1 MKVSGLITDF
11 LEYMEIEQNR
21 SQKTIANYHHYLTR
35 LADFAGDIEVNEITA
50 ELIRKWRLWLNR
62 LGTNT
67 SDELQKSTQNYHLI
81 ALRSFLKF
89 CAKRGIDALPAEP
102 TPVYRSPAAT
112 GATLLSTSYTVTAGQ
127 ITAVS
132 PRLRGLLALK
142 TVTARFGS
150 GVPVVC
156 TPGVFTVLDVLTGLR
171 EQSYDCVGLL
181 EDADRPRPL
190 RITAS

>member
-1 MKVSGLITDF
+1 M
-11 LEYMEIEQNR
+11 R
-21 SQKTIANYHHYLTR
+21 RPA
-35 LADFAGDIEVNEITA
+35 LALALLLGVVGASTQ
-50 ELIRKWRLWLNR
+50 
-62 LGTNT
+62 LGTT
-67 SDELQKSTQNYHLI
+67 SSND
-81 ALRSFLKF
+81 
-89 CAKRGIDALPAEP
+89 LPAE
-102 TPVYRSPAAT
+102 TTAVYRSTTAT

>member
-1 MKVSGLITDF
+1 M
-11 LEYMEIEQNR
+11 R
-21 SQKTIANYHHYLTR
+21 RPA
-35 LADFAGDIEVNEITA
+35 LALALLLGVVGASTQ
-50 ELIRKWRLWLNR
+50 
-62 LGTNT
+62 LGTTASN
-67 SDELQKSTQNYHLI
+67 D
-81 ALRSFLKF
+81 
-89 CAKRGIDALPAEP
+89 LPTETTA
-102 TPVYRSPAAT
+102 VYRSTTAT

-156 TPGVFTVLDVLTGLR
+156 TPGVFTVLDLLTGLR